1 MASTHG
7 GSLGREKEN
16 IAPEK
21 NSFGWLSTRK
31 YVKETSMIV
40 RFTYEFIFF
49 IIIGRLSASGNQQG
63 NVLTKA
69 ITIAILKYFS
79 NDFIVNSI
87 GSINFLKTITEFNIV
102 QKTESLTRNT

>member
-1 MASTHG
+1 MTTKMASTHG

-21 NSFGWLSTRK
+21 NSCGWLSTRK

-49 IIIGRLSASGNQQG
+49 IIIERLSASR
-63 NVLTKA
+63 K
-69 ITIAILKYFS
+69 S
-79 NDFIVNSI
+79 
-87 GSINFLKTITEFNIV
+87 
-102 QKTESLTRNT
+102 TRQCLDKSDHDSYIEVFQ

>member
-21 NSFGWLSTRK
+21 NSCGWLSTR
-31 YVKETSMIV
+31 IV
-40 RFTYEFIFF
+40 RLTYIRIHILYYNREAKRFKEINK
-49 IIIGRLSASGNQQG
+49 AMSGQ
-63 NVLTKA
+63 KRSRY
-69 ITIAILKYFS
+69 IAILKYFS

-87 GSINFLKTITEFNIV
+87 GSTCNNF
-102 QKTESLTRNT
+102 